1 MRHVV
6 LVGAMGT
13 GKSTIGVRLAAALER
28 RFLDNDA
35 LLLEQTG
42 MTAAALA
49 TRDGV
54 DALHDAE
61 SVALLQA
68 IGETAPSVIA
78 AAAST
83 IVDPAVRKALAAV
96 AFVVWLRAEPAI
108 LAARLPRSAARPFG
122 SEEPSDL
129 VTRQARERDPL
140 FAQVA
145 DFTVRS
151 DDSTPDEVVTRILAV
166 LPEPLNP
173 NG

>member
-83 IVDPAVRKALAAV
+83 IVDPAAV